1 MMNNA
6 NFEKLYI
13 FNKHLKDALE
23 WTKPDGSSQQINF
36 FTIHLSFDSI
46 EDEQERQFFENVPTT
61 LSLEKEMVDRIVE
74 VAGRLL
80 FESEE
85 FRRLIKDLDGHIPA
99 TN

>member
-1 MMNNA
+1 
-6 NFEKLYI
+6 
-13 FNKHLKDALE
+13 
-23 WTKPDGSSQQINF
+23 
-36 FTIHLSFDSI
+36 
-46 EDEQERQFFENVPTT
+46 
-61 LSLEKEMVDRIVE
+61 LEKEMVDRIVE

>member
-36 FTIHLSFDSI
+36 YTIHLSFDSI
-46 EDEQERQFFENVPTT
+46 ADDQERQFFENVPTS
-61 LSLEKEMVDRIVE
+61 LSLPKETVDRIVE

-80 FESEE
+80 FDSDE
-85 FRRLIKDLDGHIPA
+85 FQRLIKDLDGHISV
-99 TN
+99 TK